1 MYRAKVYVTLK
12 PAVNDPQGS
21 AVRGGLH
28 SLGFAAVQ
36 EVRVGKYLEI
46 QIDAAE
52 MEQARE
58 QVAQMCQQLLA
69 NPVIEAYRLR
79 WSRIRGL
86 AHIEPSFPRKR
97 ESRTA

>member
-46 QIDAAE
+46 RLDAPEPA
-52 MEQARE
+52 QAQE
-58 QVAQMCQQLLA
+58 QVAQMCRQLLA
-69 NPVIEAYRLR
+69 NPVIEDYR
-79 WSRIRGL
+79 
-86 AHIEPSFPRKR
+86 IELEPD
-97 ESRTA
+97 